1 MAFKSSDYA
10 SAIRYAEEQMVRL
23 NRSSIEYLANAVL
36 PTFFNE
42 SLIVTALA
50 SLIESPISAYI
61 DMNAKISVKR
71 ADLGGRC
78 LDAFDLLSFDN
89 LLGWPCKDSTDV
101 IEETLDLLKL
111 REIIFVKEELLER

>member
-1 MAFKSSDYA
+1 
-10 SAIRYAEEQMVRL
+10 
-23 NRSSIEYLANAVL
+23 
-36 PTFFNE
+36 
-42 SLIVTALA
+42 
-50 SLIESPISAYI
+50 
-61 DMNAKISVKR
+61 MNAKISVKR
-71 ADLGGRC
+71 ADLVERC

>member
-71 ADLGGRC
+71 ADLVERC